1 MTDKYRR
8 MLLFIMILIVVII
21 IIDLVFNF
29 RGIFMENYVRYIKSQ
44 ETFQDTNPVDAST
57 TYTGT
62 PTNENGFPD
71 SQKISPTQHVR
82 SIVSKHN
89 GKIINIEPIDINPK
103 SQNLN
108 FLNDNGQKN
117 DNFDPPKFNIKFAGQ
132 SLTVLPDGMVGL
144 RLSNTEENGQQFQI
158 VPVENEET
166 LDALIPAENKGMG
179 ESFNE
184 THYPFYI
191 LRSLFEEDG
200 TQNKRCLYYDSG
212 KLSVRKIANYDGIKF
227 DISYNPVNV
236 NAEVPMHN
244 TSELLNVLSNDFRPG
259 TGDSPN
265 FTSSDPN
272 KIKINLNLGD
282 DFVSRLLGT
291 GMSSGFSITPDIS
304 PSNNLNNTNNSNSQ
318 VNNPY
323 NISSR
328 NNSSYSENFSNN
340 SNFLNNTGSDHLSQ
354 SNSNTLTYIESDKNR
369 SDYMKQD
376 EYCVNNYIPRN
387 SVPSLCPGCNV

>member
-8 MLLFIMILIVVII
+8 MLLFIMILIVIII

-44 ETFQDTNPVDAST
+44 ETFANNAATTYNSGEST
-57 TYTGT
+57 TTHV
-62 PTNENGFPD
+62 FPE
-71 SQKISPTQHVR
+71 SQRISPTQHIR

-89 GKIINIEPIDINPK
+89 GKIINIESIDVNPK

-108 FLNDNGQKN
+108 FLNENGEKN

-132 SLTVLPDGMVGL
+132 SLTILPDGMLGL
-144 RLSNTEENGQQFQI
+144 RLSNTEERAQQFQI
-158 VPVENEET
+158 IPVENEAT
-166 LDALIPAENKGMG
+166 LEALIAEESVGMG
-179 ESFNE
+179 EPLSE
-184 THYPFYI
+184 SPYPFYI
-191 LRSLFEEDG
+191 LRSLFEEEG

-212 KLSVRKIANYDGIKF
+212 KLAVRKIANYDAIKF
-227 DISYNPVNV
+227 DISYNPVNT

-282 DFVSRLLGT
+282 QMSNILGT
-291 GMSSGFSITPDIS
+291 TLNSGFNITPDFS
-304 PSNNLNNTNNSNSQ
+304 PSNNNNNSGT
-318 VNNPY
+318 NNPY
-323 NISSR
+323 N
-328 NNSSYSENFSNN
+328 SSYNNFAENFSQN
-340 SNFLNNTGSDHLSQ
+340 LTGNTGNTGNTCNTGTYSQ
-354 SNSNTLTYIESDKNR
+354 NNGNSITYTESDKNR
-369 SDYMKQD
+369 SD
-376 EYCVNNYIPRN
+376 
-387 SVPSLCPGCNV
+387 